1 MLARSNE
8 PTNADAAL
16 APTAPAGTRGDAFD
30 RAQRHSRRVRV
41 LKFAVP
47 VLAAGIAV
55 AFPVY
60 SYFAAP
66 VSISIQADGTAFAN
80 GKLVMANPKLNGFT
94 KQKLPYSLTAL
105 RAIQDVGKQDIIQ
118 LEGIHAKLP
127 LTADN
132 VAVVDASSFTTA
144 VEKNPTLMHAAID
157 GGRAAFRI
165 NCSACHGSGA
175 AGSKGYPNLNDDDW
189 LWGGDIKS
197 IQQTLL
203 DGVRFPGDDNTRM
216 SQMPAFGKDEILK
229 ADEVQDVVSY
239 VRFIS
244 HQEAASPSAKRGS
257 AIFANN
263 CAVCHGPNGGGN
275 RTVGA
280 PNLTDK
286 IWLYGGDRDT
296 LTQTVTNARYG
307 IMPAWGQKLDPV
319 TLKMVAVYVHS
330 LGGGEAIPATA
341 PAATVAAK

>member
-1 MLARSNE
+1 M
-8 PTNADAAL
+8 ADNKRIDQATGTSTVGHEWDGIEELDTPMPRWWLYIFYACIVF
-16 APTAPAGTRGDAFD
+16 AIGYCIAYPAWPLLTRATPG
-30 RAQRHSRRVRV
+30 V
-41 LKFAVP
+41 LGWTSK
-47 VLAAGIAV
+47 G
-55 AFPVY
+55 
-60 SYFAAP
+60 
-66 VSISIQADGTAFAN
+66 
-80 GKLVMANPKLNGFT
+80 
-94 KQKLPYSLTAL
+94 
-105 RAIQDVGKQDIIQ
+105 Q
-118 LEGIHAKLP
+118 LEAE
-127 LTADN
+127 LTADQKAKAATFAAIDRLP
-132 VAVVDASSFTTA
+132 VEDI
-144 VEKNPTLMHAAID
+144 EKNPTLKQAAID

-203 DGVRFPGDDNTRM
+203 DGVRFPGDDATRM

-229 ADEVQDVVSY
+229 PEEVQDAVSY
-239 VRFIS
+239 VRLIS
-244 HQEAASPSAKRGS
+244 HQEAMSPSAKRGS

-263 CAVCHGPNGGGN
+263 CAVCHGANGRGN

-307 IMPAWGQKLDPV
+307 IMPAWGKRLDAV
-319 TLKMVAVYVHS
+319 TLKMLAVYVHS
-330 LGGGEAIPATA
+330 LGGGEALPAPAAT